1 MKKIA
6 LLVALSINIAFAQ
19 KLKVG
24 NASIALQNGDIP
36 SAISNIEEAMK
47 NEESL
52 AMPKTWLVRGDI
64 FKNVYETK
72 LYIKDYPNALNIAKE
87 SYIKAFELETNPKK
101 KNDAKPGMIN
111 VQSYL
116 AAEGIDLI
124 KASKAAASY
133 VYLKK
138 SVELDEFMM
147 SNNIETVLDTNAV
160 FALVIAG
167 VESKQNAEVM
177 PYVKKLIDVKFNEP
191 FIYQTYIDHLIEAK
205 SSDAEMYLDLARQKF
220 PENGNILISEINY
233 YLGKGESNK
242 VLDKLNEGISKQ
254 PDNASMY
261 FSRGTIFEKT
271 GKLDEAM
278 ADYTKATTLKPDFL
292 EAVYSQGALYYNQAI
307 ELNKKMNEENDIK
320 KYNIMKV
327 DRDNLYNKAL
337 PFLEKAYEMDKT
349 DNNTLI
355 ALKEIYAKMN
365 MIEKYNKVK
374 NGL

>member
-19 KLKVG
+19 KLKVS

-52 AMPKTWLVRGDI
+52 AMAKTWLVRGDI

-72 LYIKDYPNALNIAKE
+72 IYTKDYLNTLNIAKE

-111 VQSYL
+111 IQSYL

-124 KASKAAASY
+124 KDNKAAASY
-133 VYLKK
+133 EYLKK

-191 FIYQTYIDHLIEAK
+191 FIYQTYIDHLIESK
-205 SSDAEMYLDLARQKF
+205 SSDVEMYLDLARQKF

-233 YLGKGESNK
+233 YLGKGESDK

-365 MIEKYNKVK
+365 MLEKYNKVK